1 MQVNLKEEPPMKYN
15 KPELRKLHTAL
26 DAIQNSQAKPGR
38 ITPDAGVP
46 KMLGTPSAYEA
57 DE

>member
-1 MQVNLKEEPPMKYN
+1 MKYN

-26 DAIQNSQAKPGR
+26 DAIQNSQAKPGT
-38 ITPDAGVP
+38 ITADAGVP